1 MPITFPSSLI
11 EVTMGVMNLDESRPY
26 ADKTTEQLSA
36 LAERVDQQLEELGR
50 ERAMLQAELRLRS
63 DVAPVKAIALEAR
76 GNSGPIELTYLR
88 PQTVLAHGLV
98 TGDSY
103 ADAARH
109 YALRWVGVAA
119 AVLMAGLLALG
130 ILGIAGIRRW

>member
-1 MPITFPSSLI
+1 MKRSTPRCHR
-11 EVTMGVMNLDESRPY
+11 GHSRVPGG
-26 ADKTTEQLSA
+26 QF
-36 LAERVDQQLEELGR
+36 
-50 ERAMLQAELRLRS
+50 
-63 DVAPVKAIALEAR
+63 
-76 GNSGPIELTYLR
+76 LR

-119 AVLMAGLLALG
+119 AVLMVGLLALG
-130 ILGIAGIRRW
+130 ILGIALVRRL